1 MNNMYLFG
9 SHSRPPASLKMRL
22 ASLRSAQSF
31 MNENSMR
38 IKDLFGFVD
47 KDRSGFIDMNEL
59 KVGLVEMAT
68 NGAEKF
74 AKKREGLVAAR
85 KVKLEAKAK
94 ELDDSVKIR
103 LKELNRTGA
112 LEVLQALDVFMH
124 KSGSRI
130 IDLFGKGGFDKSGD
144 GSLGASEFFKAMKHI
159 GIKCNKKGCKSLINF
174 IDTSGDG
181 EIEAYEL
188 EKILRRYRIDMI
200 YIKDQNKKFK
210 SKYNNLGTRPE
221 SDEGGGGVGGDN
233 DFVLM
238 MKAQAAKRGG
248 LISTL
253 KKQAEV
259 GGGGD
264 GGGKKKDF
272 LSMSYATQKRSESKA
287 KGKLPRIPPKNTLK
301 IASGS
306 FLDGTWLHSWD
317 RSMNHHIREL
327 ER

>member
-1 MNNMYLFG
+1 
-9 SHSRPPASLKMRL
+9 
-22 ASLRSAQSF
+22 
-31 MNENSMR
+31 
-38 IKDLFGFVD
+38 
-47 KDRSGFIDMNEL
+47 
-59 KVGLVEMAT
+59 
-68 NGAEKF
+68 
-74 AKKREGLVAAR
+74 
-85 KVKLEAKAK
+85 
-94 ELDDSVKIR
+94 
-103 LKELNRTGA
+103 
-112 LEVLQALDVFMH
+112 
-124 KSGSRI
+124 
-130 IDLFGKGGFDKSGD
+130 
-144 GSLGASEFFKAMKHI
+144 
-159 GIKCNKKGCKSLINF
+159 
-174 IDTSGDG
+174 
-181 EIEAYEL
+181 
-188 EKILRRYRIDMI
+188 
-200 YIKDQNKKFK
+200 
-210 SKYNNLGTRPE
+210 
-221 SDEGGGGVGGDN
+221 
-233 DFVLM
+233 M